1 MRIVEGM
8 LQLKSATA
16 MLGYLNAPSPFTPDG
31 WLNTGDLVEQ
41 EGEYIRILGRK
52 SDLINVG
59 GQKVYPA
66 EVEDVILAQPNI
78 ADVVVTGEKHALLGH
93 IVVAKVRLVEAEP
106 LDALRLRIRKAC
118 LAKLT
123 AYKVPAKVLLLLEQ
137 EIYSARFKKMR
148 R

>member
-1 MRIVEGM
+1 MRDGILWIRSEYRMV
-8 LQLKSATA
+8 
-16 MLGYLNAPSPFTPDG
+16 GYLNAPSGFDVEGWFNTQDRVEVDG
-31 WLNTGDLVEQ
+31 D
-41 EGEYIRILGRK
+41 YFRILGRVT
-52 SDLINVG
+52 DLINVG

-123 AYKVPAKVLLLLEQ
+123 AYKVPAKVLLLEQ